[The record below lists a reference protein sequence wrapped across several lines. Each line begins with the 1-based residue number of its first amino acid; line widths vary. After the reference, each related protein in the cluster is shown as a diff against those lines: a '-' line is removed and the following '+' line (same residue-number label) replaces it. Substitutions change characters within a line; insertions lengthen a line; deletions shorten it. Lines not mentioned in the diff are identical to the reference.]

1 MKAVARFIK
10 KYSGQNPNGMRN
22 RKTWLILKAVLII
35 LFTLVIFL
43 MPVEN
48 TFRKW
53 LRFTML
59 VVFVISF
66 IIDLNNYRKRE
77 Q

>member
-1 MKAVARFIK
+1 
-10 KYSGQNPNGMRN
+10 MRD
-22 RKTWLILKAVLII
+22 RRTWLIVKALLII

-48 TFRKW
+48 KFRKW

-66 IIDLNNYRKRE
+66 IIDLNNYQKTKS
-77 Q
+77 

>member
-1 MKAVARFIK
+1 
-10 KYSGQNPNGMRN
+10 MRD
-22 RKTWLILKAVLII
+22 RRTWLIVKAVLII

-66 IIDLNNYRKRE
+66 IIDLNNYQKTKS
-77 Q
+77 

>member
-1 MKAVARFIK
+1 
-10 KYSGQNPNGMRN
+10 MRD
-22 RKTWLILKAVLII
+22 RRTWLIVKALLII

-66 IIDLNNYRKRE
+66 IIDLNNYQKTKS
-77 Q
+77 

>member
-1 MKAVARFIK
+1 
-10 KYSGQNPNGMRN
+10 MRD
-22 RKTWLILKAVLII
+22 RRTWLIVKSLLII

-66 IIDLNNYRKRE
+66 IIDLNNYQKTKS
-77 Q
+77 

>member
-1 MKAVARFIK
+1 
-10 KYSGQNPNGMRN
+10 MRD
-22 RKTWLILKAVLII
+22 RRTWLILKAVLII

-66 IIDLNNYRKRE
+66 IIDLNNYRNKGV
-77 Q
+77 

>member
-1 MKAVARFIK
+1 
-10 KYSGQNPNGMRN
+10 MRN
-22 RKTWLILKAVLII
+22 RKFWLIAKAVLII

-66 IIDLNNYRKRE
+66 IIDLNNYKKTKS
-77 Q
+77 

>member
-1 MKAVARFIK
+1 
-10 KYSGQNPNGMRN
+10 MRD
-22 RKTWLILKAVLII
+22 RRTWLIVKALLII
-35 LFTLVIFL
+35 LFTLIIFL

-66 IIDLNNYRKRE
+66 IIDLNNYQKTKS
-77 Q
+77 

>member
-1 MKAVARFIK
+1 
-10 KYSGQNPNGMRN
+10 MRN
-22 RKTWLILKAVLII
+22 RKFWLIAKAVLII

-66 IIDLNNYRKRE
+66 IIDLNNYRNKGV
-77 Q
+77 

>member
-1 MKAVARFIK
+1 
-10 KYSGQNPNGMRN
+10 MRN

-53 LRFTML
+53 LRFAML

-66 IIDLNNYRKRE
+66 IVDLNNYRKRE
-77 Q
+77 S

>member
-1 MKAVARFIK
+1 
-10 KYSGQNPNGMRN
+10 MRD
-22 RKTWLILKAVLII
+22 RRTWLIVKALLII

-59 VVFVISF
+59 VVFVLSF
-66 IIDLNNYRKRE
+66 IIDLNNYQKTKS
-77 Q
+77 

>member
-1 MKAVARFIK
+1 
-10 KYSGQNPNGMRN
+10 MRD
-22 RKTWLILKAVLII
+22 RRTWLIVKALLII

-66 IIDLNNYRKRE
+66 IIDLNN
-77 Q
+77 

>member
-1 MKAVARFIK
+1 
-10 KYSGQNPNGMRN
+10 MRD
-22 RKTWLILKAVLII
+22 RRTWLIVKALLII

-43 MPVEN
+43 IPVEN

-66 IIDLNNYRKRE
+66 IIDLNNYQKTKS
-77 Q
+77 

>member
-1 MKAVARFIK
+1 
-10 KYSGQNPNGMRN
+10 MRD
-22 RKTWLILKAVLII
+22 RRTWLIVKALLII

-53 LRFTML
+53 LRFTMQ

-66 IIDLNNYRKRE
+66 IIDLNNYQKTKS
-77 Q
+77 

>member
-1 MKAVARFIK
+1 
-10 KYSGQNPNGMRN
+10 MRN
-22 RKTWLILKAVLII
+22 RKFWLIAKAVLII

-66 IIDLNNYRKRE
+66 IIDLNNYQKTKS
-77 Q
+77 

>member
-1 MKAVARFIK
+1 
-10 KYSGQNPNGMRN
+10 MRDS
-22 RKTWLILKAVLII
+22 RTWLIVKALLII

-66 IIDLNNYRKRE
+66 IIDLNNYQKTKS
-77 Q
+77 

>member
-1 MKAVARFIK
+1 
-10 KYSGQNPNGMRN
+10 MRDK
-22 RKTWLILKAVLII
+22 RTWLILKAFLII

-66 IIDLNNYRKRE
+66 IIDLNNYRNRE
-77 Q
+77 R

>member
-1 MKAVARFIK
+1 
-10 KYSGQNPNGMRN
+10 MRN

-43 MPVEN
+43 MPTEN

-77 Q
+77 P

>member
-1 MKAVARFIK
+1 
-10 KYSGQNPNGMRN
+10 MRD
-22 RKTWLILKAVLII
+22 RRTWLIVKALLII

-66 IIDLNNYRKRE
+66 IIDLNNYRNKGV
-77 Q
+77 